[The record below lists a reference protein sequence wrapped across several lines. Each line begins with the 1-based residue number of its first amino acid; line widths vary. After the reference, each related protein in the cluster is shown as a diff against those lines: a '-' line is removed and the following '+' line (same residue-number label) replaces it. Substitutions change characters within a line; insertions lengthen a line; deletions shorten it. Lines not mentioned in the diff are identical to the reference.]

1 MRRAVSAQKTLQD
14 SETKIREFL
23 ERIKDPPY
31 DKVMVFPFRKNNDF
45 FYNSRLKKLSY
56 WPDLLHPNFLS
67 VTSTFTADTGIWF
80 LVGSIFSFRSFLWLN
95 ATLQQFMILFVVL
108 YQ

>member
-31 DKVMVFPFRKNNDF
+31 DKVMVFPFRNNNDF
-45 FYNSRLKKLSY
+45 F
-56 WPDLLHPNFLS
+56 
-67 VTSTFTADTGIWF
+67 TIAD
-80 LVGSIFSFRSFLWLN
+80 
-95 ATLQQFMILFVVL
+95 
-108 YQ
+108 